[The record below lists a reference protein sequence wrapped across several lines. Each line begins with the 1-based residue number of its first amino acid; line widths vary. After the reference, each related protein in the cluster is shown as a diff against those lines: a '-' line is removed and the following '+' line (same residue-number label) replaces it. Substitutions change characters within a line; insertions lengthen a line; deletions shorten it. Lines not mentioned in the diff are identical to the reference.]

1 MKYVAG
7 VLLPLFFT
15 VSVAAQ
21 TITNSTTTSTS
32 GTATVATNT
41 ITTGPGVTTATTV
54 DTAGQQSAT
63 EVGILRTTTSVTV
76 TPIATTTTTT
86 IPVTSTTTN
95 TYSDNTTTSTVSRS
109 NSVTAATVTGTT
121 RQSATAT
128 TVYASPAVAL
138 PQMTQASIFQLVGSL
153 PSPQD
158 RHDLSGYAFTNTAAG
173 QAAQAG
179 NELWIWVRPQASHGS
194 ISGANN
200 YNISGSGADGGIE
213 YGANRAN
220 IVGIQ
225 FGAVSNSFDGMTNN
239 SASWSSTYGSVYSLN
254 KVSGW
259 TFRPLLGYSS
269 NNYNNTRTIPA
280 LGNSNTVTAAGQTL
294 YTDIRL
300 YAPSVETTALYWN
313 ADVDYTPFFG
323 VGYYNYRSPAI
334 TESGSADTA
343 ISWSSQSGKMG
354 QTYVG
359 MNIANK
365 GTARFFYSGE
375 LTGYF
380 LSNSQ
385 VNYSGTVGNSGTNVV
400 NLSSQDIGNF
410 MGVVNAKV
418 GYRFSNTSEAY
429 ISATRQQAS
438 GFNNNIGMLGIRI
451 GF

>member
-1 MKYVAG
+1 MKYFLAAVS
-7 VLLPLFFT
+7 VLLT
-15 VSVAAQ
+15 VSLQAQ
-21 TITNSTTTSTS
+21 TITNSTTQSTS
-32 GTATVATNT
+32 GQATVSSST
-41 ITTGPGVTTATTV
+41 ITTGPGVTTSTV
-54 DTAGQQSAT
+54 TNVAGQQSPT
-63 EVGILRTTTSVTV
+63 EIGILRTTTSVTV
-76 TPIATTTTTT
+76 TPTATTTTTT

-95 TYSDNTTTSTVSRS
+95 TYSNNTTNSTVSYS
-109 NSVTAATVTGTT
+109 NSVTAATVTGTST
-121 RQSATAT
+121 QTNVTNT
-128 TVYASPAVAL
+128 TYASPATAL
-138 PQMTQASIFQLVGSL
+138 PQMTQAGIFQLVGSL

-179 NELWIWVRPQASHGS
+179 SELWIWVRPQGSSGS
-194 ISGANN
+194 ISGANS
-200 YNISGSGADGGIE
+200 YSISGSGVDGGIE
-213 YGANRAN
+213 YGVNRAN
-220 IVGIQ
+220 IVGFQI
-225 FGAVSNSFDGMTNN
+225 GSVNNSFSGMNNN
-239 SASWSSTYGSVYSLN
+239 SAGWTSTYGSIYSLS

-269 NNYNNTRTIPA
+269 NNYNNTRTIPT
-280 LGNSNTVTAAGQTL
+280 LGNSNAITTAGQTL

-300 YAPSVETTALYWN
+300 YAPSVETTALYWS

-323 VGYYNYRSPAI
+323 VGYYNYRSPSL
-334 TESGSADTA
+334 TESGTA
-343 ISWSSQSGKMG
+343 ATAVSWSSQSGKMG
-354 QTYVG
+354 QTYIG

-365 GTARFFYSGE
+365 GTSKFFYSGE

-385 VNYSGTVGNSGTNVV
+385 VTYTGTLGNNNVS
-400 NLSSQDIGNF
+400 LSSQDIGNF

-429 ISATRQQAS
+429 LSAIRQQAS